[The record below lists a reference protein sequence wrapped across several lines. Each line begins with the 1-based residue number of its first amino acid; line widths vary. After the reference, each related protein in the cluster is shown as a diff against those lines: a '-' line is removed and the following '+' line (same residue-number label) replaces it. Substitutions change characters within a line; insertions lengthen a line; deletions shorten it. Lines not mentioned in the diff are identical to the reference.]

1 MVAKKKST
9 AKKKAVSKKKVAA
22 KKPVAA
28 KKAPAKRAVAKKKV
42 VKKKSV
48 AKKAPVKRATAK
60 KKAVAAPAAAM
71 KATTTKQ
78 TKSQIIASISEMT
91 GLNKKEVGS
100 VFSAMSELVDSHMK
114 RRGSGEF
121 TVPEVGVKIKRIRKP
136 ATKSRKGVNPFTGE
150 AITIKAKPARNQVR
164 LSALKALKESV
175 TK

>member
-9 AKKKAVSKKKVAA
+9 AKKKKAATKKKVAA

-28 KKAPAKRAVAKKKV
+28 KKVPAAKKKV

-48 AKKAPVKRATAK
+48 AKKKVAVK
-60 KKAVAAPAAAM
+60 KKAAKKTKAAAPL

-78 TKSQIIASISEMT
+78 TKSQIIAAISEKT

-114 RRGSGEF
+114 KRGSGEF
-121 TVPEVGVKIKRIRKP
+121 TVPEVGVKIKRVKKP

-150 AITIKAKPARNQVR
+150 AITIKAKPARNQIR